1 MKADTTNTVE
11 IPTDKPILLFDGVCN
26 LCNASVQFII
36 KRDPKAKVRYTALQ
50 SEIGQAILKQENRNP
65 NDLNTAILYENGQL
79 YTRSSVGLR
88 LSRYMSGLWP
98 LFYVFIFLPKSL
110 RDPIYNWIAKNRY
123 NWFGKSESCMLP
135 TPELKSRFL

>member
-1 MKADTTNTVE
+1 MNTKTTATID
-11 IPTDKPILLFDGVCN
+11 IPKDKPILLFDGVCN

-36 KRDPKAKVRYTALQ
+36 KRDPKAKVRYAALQ
-50 SEIGQAILKQENRNP
+50 SEIGQAILEKENRAS
-65 NDLNTAILYENGQL
+65 NDLDTAILYEHGQI
-79 YTRSSVGLR
+79 YTRSCVGLR

-98 LFYVFIFLPKSL
+98 LFYVFIFLPKAL